1 MVALDVRLTVE
12 LHVEAR
18 YSTFHF
24 LKGVNTDGRLEHGS
38 DAWRFIGNLRVH
50 YYVSISLLRIMIDFR
65 NSVGAGGEG
74 IVSELS
80 ASR

>member
-12 LHVEAR
+12 LHVEAK

-38 DAWRFIGNLRVH
+38 DAWRFIGNLRAH
-50 YYVSISLLRIMIDFR
+50 YYVSISLLRIMI
-65 NSVGAGGEG
+65 NSMGAGG
-74 IVSELS
+74 
-80 ASR
+80 